1 MAFII
6 INGVNSKTINGL
18 LIQSLP
24 PISKPKARTS
34 IEEIDGR
41 DGDIVTTLGF
51 SAYDK
56 TVSVGL
62 KGDYDVDEVISFFN
76 GSGKVIFSSE
86 PDKYYNFAIYNQI
99 DFNRLIRY
107 RTANVV
113 FHVQPFKYAAEE
125 PKAEFTDA
133 FNIKLTNA
141 GNTPSRPIM
150 TVTGNGDIFVKVNYK
165 NVLTLHLNNETMTIN
180 PEEMN
185 AYINGNFANRQVV
198 GDYSDLVLKS
208 GSNSVEISG
217 DVSKVTFE
225 KYSRWI

>member
-24 PISKPKARTS
+24 PISKPKIRTS

-56 TVSVGL
+56 TVSIGL

-125 PKAEFTDA
+125 PKAEFTDT
-133 FNIKLTNA
+133 FFKLTNT

-150 TVTGNGDIFVKVNYK
+150 TVTGNGDIFVSLNTK

-180 PEEMN
+180 TEEMN
-185 AYINGNFANRQVV
+185 AYINGNLANRQVA
-198 GDYSDLVLKS
+198 GDYSDLTLNS